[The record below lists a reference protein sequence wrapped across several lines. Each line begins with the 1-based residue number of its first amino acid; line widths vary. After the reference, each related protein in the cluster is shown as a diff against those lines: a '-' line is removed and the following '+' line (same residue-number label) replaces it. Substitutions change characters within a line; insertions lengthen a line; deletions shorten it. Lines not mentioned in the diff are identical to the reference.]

1 MALQSAM
8 AIAAARSSGPPRR
21 AMFVSLEGV
30 ELQPPE
36 RVANADH
43 VVDDVVLHFRLVGEG
58 MANAGPARV
67 QSEDAAAP
75 CLLHA
80 RGSHG
85 NAWIDWGIALGF
97 GRVAAMSGAVSSGP
111 RSRAIPSETVGEGIL
126 PFLISNRDGEQ
137 SSSVARPF
145 QRAQAA

>member
-8 AIAAARSSGPPRR
+8 AIAAARSSGAPRR

-80 RGSHG
+80 RGSHRPR
-85 NAWIDWGIALGF
+85 N
-97 GRVAAMSGAVSSGP
+97 
-111 RSRAIPSETVGEGIL
+111 RSRAMETPGLTGVSHLTSGGL
-126 PFLISNRDGEQ
+126 PL
-137 SSSVARPF
+137 
-145 QRAQAA
+145 